1 MVEEATL
8 SYRCNSLAL
17 LLALASA
24 GVHFACTEP
33 DPLDSLIA
41 RHVEARGGLER
52 LEAIE
57 TLRASGRAI
66 AGPLREALITRE
78 VRPPDRIRT
87 EFVYQGVTAVYACDG
102 ARCWFVDPIAG
113 SFEPELMS
121 EPDANEAIEDADL
134 VGALVD
140 WKAKGHSVELLG
152 NESVDGRE
160 AFKLKVTLAGG
171 GVRTDYLDA
180 ETALLVR
187 REATETIRGR
197 TVRGSDHLQRL
208 QGRRGGGLPPPD
220 SKHCE
225 RDSRVPR
232 GHRRRSRSQ
241 SGNRRQALRDT
252 RRSLSPTTAAGASG
266 ASHLEPLPFP
276 PGPLHRLAKP
286 CVAADVVQ
294 VPVVLGEKGVVDH
307 SLVDRPIE
315 PEQRLVLGADR
326 SMGTR

>member
-197 TVRGSDHLQRL
+197 TVEVATTYSDF
-208 QGRRGGGLPPPD
+208 
-220 SKHCE
+220 
-225 RDSRVPR
+225 RDV
-232 GHRRRSRSQ
+232 
-241 SGNRRQALRDT
+241 
-252 RRSLSPTTAAGASG
+252 
-266 ASHLEPLPFP
+266 E
-276 PGPLHRLAKP
+276 
-286 CVAADVVQ
+286 
-294 VPVVLGEKGVVDH
+294 GVVFPHRIRSTAKGTAEYLEVIVEEAD
-307 SLVDRPIE
+307 LNPEIDDRRFEIPGG
-315 PEQRLVLGADR
+315 V
-326 SMGTR
+326 